1 MALVSVVTPVYN
13 GERFLEECIRSV
25 LAQSFQDWEY
35 VIFDNGSTDR
45 TPQIIKDFSADSRI
59 RVVVS
64 PRTLPVGE
72 SFNRAAG
79 LPSPETRYLKFVC
92 ADDILFPAC
101 LELMVGVAEAHPDVR
116 LVGSYKIEGDR
127 AIVDGPPYP
136 QDVVDGRE
144 VCRWFFQGRRG
155 ILGSETSHL
164 LRLPAPLV
172 DGKLFD
178 TRFPKHSD
186 TELFVRL
193 LRDGGSFG
201 FVHQVLTFTR
211 EHPSSVSVTQSRVM
225 GTGLLEYQ
233 AIIRMHGAHFLAPRD
248 LRAITR
254 EQKRDYRYYIFRS
267 LLSPHWRK
275 IRDYHVSYWA
285 VQGVKMGLMRLAGT
299 ALAGAA
305 VLVTRPAD
313 ALRRVRRKLKGSS
326 GQPGHGS
333 VRDRFQRSRRR
344 SM

>member
-13 GERFLEECIRSV
+13 GEEYLEECIRSV

-45 TPQIIKDFSADSRI
+45 TPQIIRSFSADSRI
-59 RVVVS
+59 RVVVN
-64 PRTLPVGE
+64 RETLPVGE
-72 SFNRAAG
+72 SFNRAAA
-79 LPSPETRYLKFVC
+79 LPSPGTRYLKFLC
-92 ADDILFPAC
+92 ADDLLFPNC
-101 LELMVGVAEAHPDVR
+101 LELMVGVAEAHPEVC

-127 AIVDGPPYP
+127 AIVEGPPYP
-136 QDVVDGRE
+136 QEVVDGRE
-144 VCRWFFQGRRG
+144 VCRWFFQGRRS

-172 DGKLFD
+172 DGELFD
-178 TRFPKHSD
+178 RRFPKHSD

-193 LRDGGSFG
+193 LRDGRSFG

-211 EHPSSVSVTQSRVM
+211 EHPSSVSVTQSRAM

-233 AIIRMHGAHFLAPRD
+233 AIIKMHGASFLPPPD
-248 LRAITR
+248 LRAVTR
-254 EQKRDYRYYIFRS
+254 EQKRDYRYYFFRS
-267 LLSPHWRK
+267 LLSPQWRK

-285 VQGVKMGLMRLAGT
+285 GQGVKMGPLRLAGT

-313 ALRRVRRKLKGSS
+313 AWRRARRKLKGPSA
-326 GQPGHGS
+326 QPGDP
-333 VRDRFQRSRRR
+333 RT
-344 SM
+344 